1 MERLLQIL
9 HESGLSPEL
18 AHHGFHAVTNHVI
31 GYTLQELEMALAT
44 VDLDDPMTAATEFLA
59 GLSPED
65 HPYTVAHVRQHLEG
79 HTGSSFELVLDLI
92 LDGLAR
98 LDAKSGPAS

>member
-1 MERLLQIL
+1 M
-9 HESGLSPEL
+9 GPG
-18 AHHGFHAVTNHVI
+18 HGFHAVTNHVI
-31 GYTLQELEMALAT
+31 GYTLREPEMALAT

-65 HPYTVAHVRQHLEG
+65 HPYTVSHVRQHRDG
-79 HTGSSFELVLDLI
+79 DAGSSFELVLDLI

-98 LDAKSGPAS
+98 LDTGSGPAS